1 MGEPVDLAVGGGTGG
16 ADGLISD
23 KGNIPRKLLTT
34 HRTLI
39 ADLTTLSKQFER
51 CNSQEKSEEV
61 SSKFDA
67 LRMAYN
73 KYHANLQQITKFS
86 SLDQLTD
93 RIVEVYENCYFSYDE
108 CYMRLYKRFHD
119 EVEASDSASQTAES
133 TSTSSKLARHI
144 DLDQKLAELKV
155 AAELAEAREAK
166 MLAEAE
172 DRAEKAETLAKL
184 RLEEARV
191 EAEQKLISYSE
202 RGSSVAASRRSRATR
217 KSLRDLKGSVTRA
230 SKAKLGLDNGF
241 SEAC

>member
-1 MGEPVDLAVGGGTGG
+1 MSLEGKVANGSEDARRKPTVENNDAGCSRDNKIKSPEETKPASPAGDASDARVGDPVDLAAGGGTGG

-39 ADLTTLSKQFER
+39 VDLTTLSKQFER
-51 CNSQEKSEEV
+51 CISQEKIEEL

-73 KYHANLQQITKFS
+73 KYHANLQQLTEFS
-86 SLDQLTD
+86 TLDQITD

-108 CYMRLYKRFHD
+108 CYMRLNKRFHN
-119 EVEASDSASQTAES
+119 EVEASDSASQTTKS

-144 DLDQKLAELKV
+144 DLDQQLAELK
-155 AAELAEAREAK
+155 AAAVLAEAREAK

-172 DRAEKAETLAKL
+172 ARAEKAETLAEYL
-184 RLEEARV
+184 V
-191 EAEQKLISYSE
+191 QS
-202 RGSSVAASRRSRATR
+202 G
-217 KSLRDLKGSVTRA
+217 G
-230 SKAKLGLDNGF
+230 
-241 SEAC
+241 

>member
-1 MGEPVDLAVGGGTGG
+1 MSAVAGITNLSRLRKRNPLHSLVKLATPGWEILWTWLWVVVLG
-16 ADGLISD
+16 APTISD

-39 ADLTTLSKQFER
+39 VDLTTLSKQFER
-51 CNSQEKSEEV
+51 CNSREKFEEL

-73 KYHANLQQITKFS
+73 KYYANLQPLTEFS
-86 SLDQLTD
+86 TLDQLTG

-108 CYMRLYKRFHD
+108 CCMRLNKRFHD
-119 EVEASDSASQTAES
+119 EVEASDSASQTTER

-144 DLDQKLAELKV
+144 DLDKKLAELKV

-166 MLAEAE
+166 MLA
-172 DRAEKAETLAKL
+172 RAEKAETLAKL

-191 EAEQKLISYSE
+191 EAEQ
-202 RGSSVAASRRSRATR
+202 A
-217 KSLRDLKGSVTRA
+217 
-230 SKAKLGLDNGF
+230 GLVRCCF
-241 SEAC
+241 